1 MSNNKTSYLL
11 PIALAG
17 CMVVGL
23 MLGSF
28 LTPGRESLSST
39 SGGEKYRK
47 MQDIINILD
56 KKYVD
61 TINGEN
67 LFEETIAD
75 MLHKLDPHS
84 NYIPARDLQLM
95 TESIEGQF
103 GGIGVRFFI
112 IRDTICITNVI
123 AGSPSESV
131 GIKAG
136 DKIIEVNGKKVAG
149 KKITNDK
156 VMSQLKGKPQTAVS
170 LRVLRNGQLLNKRIV
185 RDLIPIYSVVAAYMV
200 DKETGYVKVD
210 EFSMSTA
217 DEFRKAALW
226 LKQKGM
232 KKMVLDLRNNGG
244 GVLTAATDIADEFLK
259 NNIPIVK
266 TIGEHTGTQTY
277 RATSG
282 GILHDTKVAVLINS
296 YSASASEILAGA
308 IQDNDRG
315 IIIGRRSFGKGLV
328 QEDVKL
334 RDGSNL
340 RLTVAR
346 YYTPSGRCIQKP
358 YEDGFEDY
366 YKDQMDRYD
375 NGELYKPDTTLY
387 VDSLKY
393 KTSKG
398 RIVYGGGGIMP
409 DVFVPFDSTG
419 NSWYFSDLRFS
430 SAFQAFAFDYL
441 TDKRTKWKSV
451 TDFDKSFVV
460 TEDIL
465 NQFVRFAEKE
475 LKVKKDPT
483 ALKISKKLIER
494 TLKAEIARQIW
505 LEDGY
510 YRIVNQ
516 TDKEVQRALSELR

>member
-1 MSNNKTSYLL
+1 
-11 PIALAG
+11 
-17 CMVVGL
+17 MVVGL

-28 LTPGRESLSST
+28 LTPGRESLST
-39 SGGEKYRK
+39 TAGGERYRK

-84 NYIPARDLQLM
+84 NYIPARDLQQM

-123 AGSPSESV
+123 VGSPSESV

-156 VMSQLKGKPQTAVS
+156 VMAQLKGKPQTAVS
-170 LRVLRNGQLLNKRIV
+170 LRVLRNGKLLNKRIV
-185 RDLIPIYSVVAAYMV
+185 RDLIPIYSVVAAYMI

-315 IIIGRRSFGKGLV
+315 VIIGRRSFGKGLV

-387 VDSLKY
+387 ADSLKY

-441 TDKRTKWKSV
+441 TDKRSKWKSV

-460 TEDIL
+460 TEEIL

-475 LKVKKDPT
+475 LKVKKDSASLT
-483 ALKISKKLIER
+483 ISKKLIER

>member
-1 MSNNKTSYLL
+1 
-11 PIALAG
+11 
-17 CMVVGL
+17 MVVGL

-28 LTPGRESLSST
+28 LTPGRESLST
-39 SGGEKYRK
+39 TAGGERYRK

-84 NYIPARDLQLM
+84 NYIPARDLQQM

-123 AGSPSESV
+123 VGSPSESV

-156 VMSQLKGKPQTAVS
+156 VMSQLKGKPQTSVS
-170 LRVLRNGQLLNKRIV
+170 LRVLRNGKLLNKRIV
-185 RDLIPIYSVVAAYMV
+185 RDLIPIYSVVAAYMI

-315 IIIGRRSFGKGLV
+315 VIIGRRSFGKGLV

-387 VDSLKY
+387 ADSLKY

-441 TDKRTKWKSV
+441 TDKRSKWKSV

-460 TEDIL
+460 TEEIL

-475 LKVKKDPT
+475 LKVKKDS
-483 ALKISKKLIER
+483 ASLKISKKLIER

>member
-1 MSNNKTSYLL
+1 MSTNKTRYLL
-11 PIALAG
+11 PLALAG

-28 LTPGRESLSST
+28 LTPGRESLTST

-123 AGSPSESV
+123 VGSPSESV

-149 KKITNDK
+149 KKITNEK

-170 LRVLRNGQLLNKRIV
+170 LRVLRNGKLLNKRIV
-185 RDLIPIYSVVAAYMV
+185 RDFIPIYSVVAAYMI
-200 DKETGYVKVD
+200 DKETGYLKID

-232 KKMVLDLRNNGG
+232 KKMLLDLRNNGG

-259 NNIPIVK
+259 ANIPIVK

-277 RATSG
+277 RATAG

-334 RDGSNL
+334 MDGSNL

-358 YEDGFEDY
+358 YKDGFEDY
-366 YKDQMDRYD
+366 YSDQMDRYD
-375 NGELYKPDTTLY
+375 NGELYKPDTTLFA
-387 VDSLKY
+387 DSLKF
-393 KTSKG
+393 KTPKG
-398 RIVYGGGGIMP
+398 KIVYGGGGIMP

-419 NSWYFSDLRFS
+419 NSWYFSELRFS

-441 TDKRTKWKSV
+441 SNKRSKWSNFK
-451 TDFDKSFVV
+451 DFDKNFVV
-460 TEDIL
+460 NDAIL
-465 NQFVRFAEKE
+465 NEFVLFAANEM
-475 LKVKKDPT
+475 KVKKDNSG
-483 ALKISKKLIER
+483 LKHSKKLIER
-494 TLKAEIARQIW
+494 TLKSEIARQIW
-505 LEDGY
+505 LEEGY
-510 YRIVNQ
+510 YQIVNS